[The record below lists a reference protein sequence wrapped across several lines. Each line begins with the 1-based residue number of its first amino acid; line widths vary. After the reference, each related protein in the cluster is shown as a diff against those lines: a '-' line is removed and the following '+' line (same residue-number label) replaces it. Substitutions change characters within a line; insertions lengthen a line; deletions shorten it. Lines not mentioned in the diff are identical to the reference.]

1 MSLWYPILNATNT
14 LAGAFGSLNSAV
26 SGNVLINGDWFWT
39 MVSIAVFFVLIFVF
53 TRNENDTIQS
63 IFVSAMVMLVLTSI
77 LFSIGI
83 IFIILPVMFFLIM
96 LVAMSIAIA
105 SRPSYG

>member
-1 MSLWYPILNATNT
+1 MNVWYPMVNATNT

-39 MVSIAVFFVLIFVF
+39 IISMSIFFVLIFVF
-53 TRNENDTIQS
+53 TRNNNELIQS
-63 IFVSAMVMLVLTSI
+63 IFVSAMIMLVLSSI

-83 IFIILPVMFFLIM
+83 IFIILPVIFLMIM
-96 LVAMSIAIA
+96 LVTMSVAIA
-105 SRPSYG
+105 SRPSY